1 MLDFPYNLK
10 VTVVDDDAED
20 RDALVE
26 ELADFGCISEIIEGQ
41 YGSDIDRMVTDV
53 VRHGSDLVICDHKLQ
68 PKKLAS
74 FSGAELVA
82 ELFSSKIPSILLTMF
97 KSPARVD
104 ILKLKDRIPVI
115 VGRDEFDQEKL
126 STYLDVCRSEIA
138 GNPIDS
144 RRPHRVV
151 VRVEDIRRYNQHDF
165 VCDVVVP
172 SWRPGHAL
180 TIPKECFSETV
191 WSSIMPGSRYL
202 GYVNIDATN
211 EDDLYLTSISR
222 LIEID

>member
-1 MLDFPYNLK
+1 MLDISSNFK

-26 ELADFGCISEIIEGQ
+26 ELADFGCTAEIIEGQ
-41 YGSDIDRMVTDV
+41 YASDIDRMINDV
-53 VRHGSDLVICDHKLQ
+53 VGHESDLVICDYKLQ
-68 PKKLAS
+68 PQRLAS

-82 ELFSSKIPSILLTMF
+82 QLFTLNIPSILLTMY

-104 ILKLKDRIPVI
+104 ILRLRDRIPVV

-126 STYLDVCRSEIA
+126 STYLDVCKSEID
-138 GNPIDS
+138 GVPIDS

-151 VRVEDIRRYNQHDF
+151 IRVEEFRSVNQHDF

-172 SWRPGHAL
+172 SWRPGHAV
-180 TIPKECFSETV
+180 TVPKECFAKTL
-191 WSSIMPGSRYL
+191 WGSIKAGDRYL
-202 GYVNIDATN
+202 GCVNIDAAN
-211 EDDLYLTSISR
+211 EDELYMTSISKR
-222 LIEID
+222 VEID